1 MTPAGE
7 KIAAEIRRSGPVE
20 FSRFMEIALYDAE
33 CGYYRT
39 PREVFGRSGDFY
51 TAEQL
56 QPVFGRVVAA
66 AVRGLR
72 GAERGE
78 KTWRVVEWGA
88 GREEMREALEEFGYA
103 AVDIGRDEAPTRF
116 RGVAFSNEWFDALP
130 VDVARR
136 HGGLWRRMGVG
147 LAGDSFVWTA
157 EGELDGEWREFAAR
171 AEGCFE
177 GDEPAWIELPVRAAE
192 ALAFIDSRLEQG
204 HVIAIDYGFTERE
217 RVRFRGGSLMSYR
230 RHRAS
235 EDVLRAPG
243 EQDITAHVPFDYL
256 SECAARL
263 GWTQARLESL
273 AAWMMRVGERD
284 QFAGVLASADE
295 TEALKLR
302 LQLKTLL
309 FGLGEMFRVAQWS
322 KGGC

>member
-20 FSRFMEIALYDAE
+20 FSRFMEIALYDAQ

-39 PREVFGRSGDFY
+39 PRNVFGRSGDFY

-66 AVRGLR
+66 AVRALP
-72 GAERGE
+72 GAEQDDQR
-78 KTWRVVEWGA
+78 WRVVEWGA
-88 GREEMREALEEFGYA
+88 GREEMREALAEFGYA
-103 AVDIGRDEAPTRF
+103 AVDIDRDEAPLRF

-136 HGGLWRRMGVG
+136 DEDGWRRMRVG
-147 LAGDSFVWTA
+147 LAGESFVWTA
-157 EGELDGEWREFAAR
+157 EEELDGEWREFAALAGAR
-171 AEGCFE
+171 FE
-177 GDEPAWIELPVRAAE
+177 GEEPAWIELPVRAAE
-192 ALAFIDSRLEQG
+192 ALASIDRRLEQG
-204 HVIAIDYGFTERE
+204 HVIAVDYGFTERE

-243 EQDITAHVPFDYL
+243 EQDLTAHVPFDYL

-263 GWTQARLESL
+263 GWTRARLESL
-273 AAWMMRVGERD
+273 AVWMMRVGERD
-284 QFAGVLASADE
+284 QFAGALVAADE
-295 TEALKLR
+295 AEALKLR

-309 FGLGEMFRVAQWS
+309 FGLGETFHVAQWS
-322 KGGC
+322 KKGH